1 MKRRVGVRR
10 ADVRASIRFEGLIRG
25 CTDYQWLIAD
35 ALYEVGAGSSA
46 SLPQRWVVASRETN
60 RRDEA
65 AASGPAAPDRSAS
78 SAEPLAA
85 RVRIVAYDRLTGWTA
100 SAASPGD
107 LAALILRAYRNRS
120 TPPVP
125 VSLPTLRSGIGAPS
139 AAVRLASEAA

>member
-65 AASGPAAPDRSAS
+65 ASYGSTASDQPASLAA
-78 SAEPLAA
+78 PLAA

-100 SAASPGD
+100 SAACPGD
-107 LAALILRAYRNRS
+107 LADLILRAYRDRS

-125 VSLPTLRSGIGAPS
+125 VSISIPRSGIGAPS
-139 AAVRLASEAA
+139 PPLHPASKAA

>member
-1 MKRRVGVRR
+1 MERRVGVRR

-46 SLPQRWVVASRETN
+46 VLPQRWVVASRETN
-60 RRDEA
+60 RCDEA
-65 AASGPAAPDRSAS
+65 VSAAAPNRSAS
-78 SAEPLAA
+78 PAARLAA

-107 LAALILRAYRNRS
+107 LAALILQAYRNRS
-120 TPPVP
+120 TTPVP
-125 VSLPTLRSGIGAPS
+125 VSRLTLSSGIGAPS
-139 AAVRLASEAA
+139 PALRPASEAA